1 MPQAGAREQTKA
13 CAAHRPP
20 PRRSSA
26 RGHRAVGGRRPSLLG
41 GAFPGHRRKAGGRSS
56 NAVGGR
62 QSPRTDPKPNCGRGS
77 RRPIP
82 RPPVTEDANQVA
94 RDSTTPR
101 LMCPGRQEK
110 RAGSSNSRAAPAP
123 VRIESRYHLRVVGR
137 RSRAGEGRTWP
148 RLRLRADGLDAD
160 ELSARQTMRRSAS
173 PSAGAVRLEPNNR
186 ESSPGSNP
194 LGRTWPKRP
203 LGSEPSS

>member
-1 MPQAGAREQTKA
+1 MPQASAREQTKA

-41 GAFPGHRRKAGGRSS
+41 
-56 NAVGGR
+56 
-62 QSPRTDPKPNCGRGS
+62 
-77 RRPIP
+77 

-110 RAGSSNSRAAPAP
+110 RAGASNSRATPAP